1 MICFEMQNILRNL
14 KDTDIVVDLS
24 LDDSNFTFLN
34 KRLRDLLDKSKKNI
48 DNYIDLWG
56 SVKKYTNHYE
66 FIHTPIPEYNTC
78 ISKYNPT
85 SRAFYKMIEIIN
97 FFKIN
102 NETTINSFHLAEA
115 PGGFMEA
122 LCFKGE

>member
-56 SVKKYTNHYE
+56 SVKKYTNH
-66 FIHTPIPEYNTC
+66 
-78 ISKYNPT
+78 
-85 SRAFYKMIEIIN
+85 
-97 FFKIN
+97 
-102 NETTINSFHLAEA
+102 L
-115 PGGFMEA
+115 
-122 LCFKGE
+122 L